1 MGFGLLGVAGP
12 TLSAT
17 PKSPKPFFFFFLAFS
32 GGRTT
37 PWPKMG
43 WPGHPILEK
52 EVAGA
57 TPDFHLFFFFFF
69 LDFLFFFNNNN
80 NAQNDVVLGWVLG
93 VVLEPRA
100 KLAF

>member
-1 MGFGLLGVAGP
+1 LAAGVAP
-12 TLSAT
+12 A
-17 PKSPKPFFFFFLAFS
+17 
-32 GGRTT
+32 T

-69 LDFLFFFNNNN
+69 GFSSFLIIIIIIINNNNNN